1 MKSCCLKC
9 RKDTENV
16 NPRVP
21 GTSNDKTKILW
32 KYATCGSK
40 KSRFMKN
47 QEGKAL
53 LSNLALRTPLHKV
66 QILGS
71 ILFWGATSFNSN
83 DFFFNQKNFT
93 LFLIGGL
100 FIYLFI
106 YFCLFKWSIHN
117 VVSTLSN
124 VVKIDTEK
132 YNVVSR
138 LSNAVL
144 MNVEN
149 RQRWLD
155 FA

>member
-21 GTSNDKTKILW
+21 GTSNNKTMILW

-106 YFCLFKWSIHN
+106 FVFSNGLFTMLFRRCPTLLK
-117 VVSTLSN
+117 STLKN
-124 VVKIDTEK
+124 TTLFRG
-132 YNVVSR
+132 Y
-138 LSNAVL
+138 LTL
-144 MNVEN
+144 
-149 RQRWLD
+149 
-155 FA
+155 F